1 MENTASERR
10 EYFRIKNWL
19 ILNYEV
25 VDTIENVPEFSD
37 LANEE
42 SPRITL
48 LQELSRLEQENQGYL
63 TSLKDK
69 QSQLGNYL
77 LNMNKKFELLTRFV
91 IQSLTDSPQELTEVD
106 ISGGGIRFNT
116 KTAQP
121 IDQIVKVELV
131 LVPECVGIVAYG
143 RVVDC
148 REQESGEDYQMALVF
163 IKLRES
169 DRDAIVKHVFK
180 IQSNQ
185 LRETSKQSENGE
197 EQDTGNE

>member
-1 MENTASERR
+1 MTDTSKADERR

-25 VDTIENVPEFSD
+25 VESIENTPDFND
-37 LANEE
+37 LVDDD

-63 TSLKDK
+63 LSLKDK

-91 IQSLTDSPQELTEVD
+91 IQSLTDHPQELTEVD
-106 ISGGGIRFNT
+106 ISGGGLRFKT
-116 KTAQP
+116 KTSQP

-131 LVPECVGIVAYG
+131 LVPECVGIIAYG

-148 REQESGEDYQMALVF
+148 KKHESGDFYEMAIVF
-163 IKLRES
+163 VKLKES
-169 DRDAIVKHVFK
+169 DRDAIVRHVFK
-180 IQSNQ
+180 IQSKQ
-185 LRETSKQSENGE
+185 LREDSSGDESSESE
-197 EQDTGNE
+197 APK

>member
-1 MENTASERR
+1 MANQASERR

-25 VDTIENVPEFSD
+25 VDSVESTPEFSD

-63 TSLKDK
+63 SSLKDK

-106 ISGGGIRFNT
+106 ISGGGIRFKTN
-116 KTAQP
+116 TAQP
-121 IDQIVKVELV
+121 IDQVVKVELV

-148 REQESGEDYQMALVF
+148 RKQDEGDGYDMAIVF

-169 DRDAIVKHVFK
+169 DRDAIVRHVFK

-185 LRETSKQSENGE
+185 LRETSKQTEND
-197 EQDTGNE
+197 EQHNNSNE